1 MCELPEGLTPDV
13 VEQFLCPNAS
23 ARPGSTE
30 PELGPRDHTLAIVA
44 EFTAAASTWSSP
56 AWKSSVTM

>member
-44 EFTAAASTWSSP
+44 EFT
-56 AWKSSVTM
+56 VT